1 MSAKTKGNNKVGRR
15 SKYET
20 HVKPRLKEIEQ
31 WIKEDCIE
39 EQIAKNLGIAHSSL
53 SLYKVQYSELMELFL
68 KRRIDKVA
76 IAKDKLF
83 ERVCGMTYEERTVYE
98 TIDEDGGKKT
108 HSEIK
113 QKYIPPDVAAINL
126 FLKNN
131 DKDWS
136 NDPALTK
143 LKQQSFELE
152 KIIASEKHWMDLK
165 ELNEKIDERVEGVDE
180 RNTR

>member
-1 MSAKTKGNNKVGRR
+1 MKTKENATSKPKGTGKVGRR

-20 HVKPRLKEIEQ
+20 HVKPRLKEIEE
-31 WIKEDCIE
+31 WIKQDCIE
-39 EQIAKNLGIAHSSL
+39 EQIAKNLGIAQSSL

-83 ERVCGMTYEERTVYE
+83 ERVCGMEYEEKTVYE
-98 TIDEDGGKKT
+98 TINENGERKQ
-108 HSEIK
+108 HSEMK
-113 QKYIPPDVAAINL
+113 RKYIPPDVAAINL

-131 DKDWS
+131 DKNWS

-152 KIIASEKHWMDLK
+152 KMMASEKHWIDL
-165 ELNEKIDERVEGVDE
+165 EEIDKRLEGK
-180 RNTR
+180 